1 MIYFFCNII
10 VTKSNKTRYGYA
22 ILFANQYEVRIMR
35 IPAKSPE
42 AIVANILVEELQAY
56 FVGKL
61 NDVSRELG
69 NRQAYEAVEWERDEG
84 LHGGGVRYEARDE
97 SVFDRASVN
106 VSQVH
111 YDEDETK
118 KLSSATAISTIIH
131 PANPH
136 APSMH
141 MHISWTQMRDGK
153 GYWRIMGDLNP
164 SLKNDLFQRDFE
176 MALERA
182 AGEYYEEGKAQGD
195 RYFNIPVL
203 GRTRGVSHFYLEAF
217 NRGDFE
223 VDRDFAYDMGKAII
237 DAYVAITLQALKSNP
252 TFTKEEKMRQIDYHT
267 LYLFQ
272 VLTLDRGTTSGL
284 LVHAQND
291 VGIMGS
297 IPSHI
302 NKPLLY
308 SWLDLMPH
316 PQERLLLRLLD
327 ALPEGK
333 IVLVT
338 KTVKKRLA
346 NAVRAHYKEFPEALS
361 MQASGDVVP
370 PTVDNHN

>member
-1 MIYFFCNII
+1 MLYFFQIKKVVN
-10 VTKSNKTRYGYA
+10 
-22 ILFANQYEVRIMR
+22 MR
-35 IPAKSPE
+35 IYAKSTE
-42 AIVANILVEELQAY
+42 AKQAKELVEELQTY

-61 NDVSRELG
+61 NDVSYELG
-69 NRQAYEAVEWERDEG
+69 NGEVFEAVEWDRDG
-84 LHGGGVRYEARDE
+84 GIHGGGVRYEARDE
-97 SVFDRASVN
+97 SVFNRASVN

-111 YDEDETK
+111 YDEDESK

-131 PANPH
+131 PQNPH

-164 SLKNDLFQRDFE
+164 SLKNDVFQRDFE

-203 GRTRGVSHFYLEAF
+203 GRTRGISHFYLENF
-217 NRGDFE
+217 NTGDFE
-223 VDRDFAYDMGKAII
+223 ADKAFAFAMGKAII
-237 DAYVAITLQALKSNP
+237 DAYIGITLQALQYHVGY
-252 TFTKEEKMRQIDYHT
+252 TQEEKEAQLAYHT

-284 LVHAQND
+284 MVHDQND

-308 SWLDLMPH
+308 SWLEKMPK
-316 PQERLLLRLLD
+316 PQDNLLLGLLD
-327 ALPEGK
+327 ALPEGQK
-333 IVLVT
+333 VLVDES
-338 KTVKKRLA
+338 VKKRLA
-346 NAVRAHYKEFPEALS
+346 DAVREHYKKYPKALS
-361 MQASGDVVP
+361 MQASGEIVP
-370 PTVDNHN
+370 PTVENHK

>member
-1 MIYFFCNII
+1 
-10 VTKSNKTRYGYA
+10 
-22 ILFANQYEVRIMR
+22 MR
-35 IPAKSPE
+35 IFAQSDEAKRASS
-42 AIVANILVEELQAY
+42 LVESLQNY
-56 FVGKL
+56 FVEKL
-61 NDVSRELG
+61 NDISHELG
-69 NRQAYEAVEWERDEG
+69 NHKEFESVEWERDDG
-84 LHGGGVRYEARDE
+84 VHGGGVRYESRDE
-97 SVFDRASVN
+97 SIFNRASVN

-111 YDEDETK
+111 YDDDKSK

-131 PANPH
+131 PSNPN

-164 SLKNDLFQRDFE
+164 SLKNDVFQRDFE
-176 MALERA
+176 SAIDKA
-182 AGEYYEEGKAQGD
+182 AGDYAEEGFAQGD
-195 RYFNIPVL
+195 RYFDIPVL
-203 GRTRGVSHFYLEAF
+203 GRARGVSHFYLENF
-217 NRGDFE
+217 NTGDFE
-223 VDRDFAYDMGKAII
+223 EDEAFAYVMGKSVI
-237 DAYVAITLQALKSNP
+237 DAYVGITLQALQYY
-252 TFTKEEKMRQIDYHT
+252 TTYTAEEKEAQLAYHT
-267 LYLFQ
+267 IYFFQ

-284 LVHAQND
+284 LVHDQND

-333 IVLVT
+333 VVLVT
-338 KTVKKRLA
+338 QTVKKRLA
-346 NAVRAHYKEFPEALS
+346 DGVRAHYKEFPEALS
-361 MQASGDVVP
+361 MQASGNTIP
-370 PTVDNHN
+370 STVENHN